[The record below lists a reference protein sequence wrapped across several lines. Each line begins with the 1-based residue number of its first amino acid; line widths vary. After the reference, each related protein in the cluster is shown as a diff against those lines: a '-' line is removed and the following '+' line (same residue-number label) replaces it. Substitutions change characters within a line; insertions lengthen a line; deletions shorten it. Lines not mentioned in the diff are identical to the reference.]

1 MIAVDPVTG
10 SELGRLTLQAGLK
23 VISVLDAAAGEVDLL
38 ASDLRALYLL
48 QVVGSQNA
56 GELAKRMFV
65 PQSCVTLIADRLQ
78 KRDLLSR
85 ARDPRDGRRVVLT
98 ITAEVR
104 GVLEAGALLVR
115 AARRSFF
122 APLSAARAE
131 ELAVLLAQVVVPGR
145 AGEEHT
151 APSP

>member
-78 KRDLLSR
+78 RRDLLSR

-98 ITAEVR
+98 ITAEGR
-104 GVLEAGALLVR
+104 GVLEAAAVLVR
-115 AARRSFF
+115 AELKSFF
-122 APLSAARAE
+122 APLSAAHAQ
-131 ELAVLLAQVVVPGR
+131 ELAVLLGRVVVPGSG
-145 AGEEHT
+145 GEHA
-151 APSP
+151 APPA